1 MLKALCTVV
10 LTLLGTTHAAAQL
23 TDVAGSKDHPMIKRY
38 EGSIIIGH
46 DFRKFG
52 DVDVLLGP
60 VKSGPAGKANLLT
73 PTKNQRVEG
82 EATRILYV
90 APEGRAPLEVL
101 RNYEQELQKLG
112 FQTVYQCARV
122 ECGAR
127 DGWLGEYYLYPLGRR
142 LKQTPPPMTKTGN
155 VGQVSEY
162 AFASATDQHY
172 LAAKRSGPHGDAYV
186 SVYAAVSG
194 FPRHPET
201 FKHAVVL
208 LDVAETA
215 PMETRMVTVEAAEM
229 AKSIA
234 ATGHIALYGIH
245 FDTDKTDIKP
255 ESADTLKEIATLL
268 KQDPKLSLHVVGHTD
283 NVGTYDY
290 NIKLSDRRAAAVVQ
304 ALSAEHGIDPK
315 RLRPAGVGMLAPV
328 AANDTDEGRAK
339 NRRVELVKQ

>member
-1 MLKALCTVV
+1 MSRHLHAIVLALLC
-10 LTLLGTTHAAAQL
+10 AAPASAQL
-23 TDVAGSKDHPMIKRY
+23 KDVAGSKDHPMIKRY

-52 DVDVLLGP
+52 DVDILLGP
-60 VKSGPAGKANLLT
+60 VKAGAPGKRNILT

-112 FQTVYQCARV
+112 FQTIYRCARL
-122 ECGAR
+122 ECGGDQ
-127 DGWLGEYYLYPLGRR
+127 DGWLGRFYLYPLGRR
-142 LKQTPPPMTKTGN
+142 FNQTPPTSQGGA
-155 VGQVSEY
+155 VGQISE
-162 AFASATDQHY
+162 FALESTKDQVY
-172 LAAKRSGPHGDAYV
+172 LAAKRGGQQGDAYV
-186 SVYAAVSG
+186 SVYVATSA
-194 FPRHPET
+194 FQRHADT
-201 FKHAVVL
+201 FGHAIVL

-215 PMETRMVTVEAAEM
+215 PMEMRMVTVEAAEM

-234 ATGHIALYGIH
+234 ATGHIALYGIN

-268 KQDPKLSLHVVGHTD
+268 AQDPKLSLHVVGHTD

-304 ALSAEHGIDPK
+304 ALSTQHGIDPK

>member
-1 MLKALCTVV
+1 MLIRCLCVS
-10 LTLLGTTHAAAQL
+10 LTLLSAVPAFAQL
-23 TDVAGSKDHPMIKRY
+23 QDVAGSKDHPMIKRY

-52 DVDVLLGP
+52 DVNILLGP
-60 VKSGPAGKANLLT
+60 VKGGPAGQRNLLT
-73 PTKNQRVEG
+73 ASKNQRVEG

-101 RNYEQELQKLG
+101 RNYEQELQKQG
-112 FQTVYQCARV
+112 FQTIYRCARL
-122 ECGAR
+122 ECGGER
-127 DGWLGEYYLYPLGRR
+127 DGWLGEYFLYPQDKRF
-142 LKQTPPPMTKTGN
+142 KQTPPASAGGA
-155 VGQVSEY
+155 VGQVSE
-162 AFASATDQHY
+162 FALGSAQDQHY
-172 LAAKRSGPHGDAYV
+172 LAAKKSGPQGDAYV
-186 SVYAAVSG
+186 GVYIATSG

-234 ATGHIALYGIH
+234 STGHIALYGIH

-255 ESADTLKEIATLL
+255 ESAETLKEIATLL
-268 KQDPKLSLHVVGHTD
+268 KQDPKLSLLVVGHTD
-283 NVGTYDY
+283 NVGGYDY
-290 NIKLSDRRAAAVVQ
+290 NMKLSDRRAAAVVQ
-304 ALSAEHGIDPK
+304 ALTAQHGIDAK

-328 AANDTDEGRAK
+328 TTNDSEDGRAK